1 MNGYWLGSVSN
12 TIESGGDISLIAEGD
27 IIGTAANVDL
37 TATTLMNLTADA
49 TYITAPTGVEVSGR
63 LRSTSGITN
72 TGTITSTGNITGGR
86 FYPSNQATRYI
97 EDNGT
102 YLRAINDFWAVGSLF
117 QSSSGIRVPVIR
129 VGEAASASTSI
140 PGNGSLLVGVTFP
153 ALPAVPNFA
162 VLGIRWTGLDSNATI
177 VVSGFIS
184 TTSVNARLYNQT
196 GTAITSARA
205 INYVVGAEN

>member
-1 MNGYWLGSVSN
+1 M
-12 TIESGGDISLIAEGD
+12 T
-27 IIGTAANVDL
+27 
-37 TATTLMNLTADA
+37 LTADA
-49 TYITAPTGVEVSGR
+49 TNITAPSGVDVSGR

-72 TGTITSTGNITGGR
+72 TGTITSTSHITGGR

-129 VGEAASASTSI
+129 VGEAAAASTSI
-140 PGNGSLLVGVTFP
+140 PANGSLVVTVTFP
-153 ALPAVPNFA
+153 ALPTTPNFA
-162 VLGIRWTGLDSNATI
+162 VLTIRWAGSDSNAT
-177 VVSGFIS
+177 VVCSGFTS
-184 TTSVNARLYNQT
+184 TTTVTARLYNQT
-196 GTAITSARA
+196 ATAITSSRA